1 MAIGA
6 CAPGGRCFDASRDP
20 VFQHGLRRLR
30 QAETG
35 VRAHDGDQQGDG
47 ARRRR
52 PLPAGNRSRHAL
64 ITGNA
69 HFLAVDFHDAAMT
82 GRRAGQF
89 TRTPCAAP
97 PRLGK
102 AHIKVAAHAAR
113 SNRHFFHFTGR
124 HDGLLAPRTLR
135 PRRAPASGRDK
146 RCPRGSRVRLAR
158 RASADALRHHVTRRP
173 VQPAPRV
180 PRLPDLPRSAYSRRR
195 RAGDVAST
203 ERCPQVVHCVIT
215 AGVPG
220 TEVCRRLQSFLA
232 LRRYRVDHPPAPW
245 RARFRG

>member
-82 GRRAGQF
+82 GTRRCQVSSRFSMPAPPAPPSARRAVRSP
-89 TRTPCAAP
+89 RTPPVDRRFSISPGAM
-97 PRLGK
+97 
-102 AHIKVAAHAAR
+102 
-113 SNRHFFHFTGR
+113 TGF
-124 HDGLLAPRTLR
+124 LR
-135 PRRAPASGRDK
+135 RRITSPAQSTSSVGRDK
-146 RCPRGSRVRLAR
+146 RCPRGSRI
-158 RASADALRHHVTRRP
+158 
-173 VQPAPRV
+173 
-180 PRLPDLPRSAYSRRR
+180 RLPA
-195 RAGDVAST
+195 A
-203 ERCPQVVHCVIT
+203 
-215 AGVPG
+215 
-220 TEVCRRLQSFLA
+220 
-232 LRRYRVDHPPAPW
+232 PA
-245 RARFRG
+245 